1 MRIQAKQNVFLLSL
15 FMDRKAI
22 TESHTYVECALGES
36 SGRSGPSESLPLPLQ
51 LVVAFVS

>member
-1 MRIQAKQNVFLLSL
+1 MRIQAKQNVFVLSL
-15 FMDRKAI
+15 SMDRKAI